1 MSPLI
6 VVSGGTKGI
15 GRAILERFA
24 AEGFDLVTCARRTAD
39 LSALQADF
47 TARYPGRTLHTYPA
61 DLARPADRAGFVAFI
76 QALDRPVEV
85 LVNNAGRFLPG
96 TFHEEPDGTLEAMI
110 ETNLYSAYHL
120 TRGLLGAM
128 LARRRGYIVN
138 VCSTASLT
146 AYPNGGSYSVS
157 KFALLGFTKTLR
169 QEVKTQGL
177 RVTAILPG
185 ATLTESWAGTDL
197 PADRFMQPADV
208 AALVWAS
215 YSLSDGAVVEE
226 ILLRPLLGD
235 V

>member
-1 MSPLI
+1 MNPLL

-15 GRAILERFA
+15 GRAVLERFA
-24 AEGFDLVTCARRTAD
+24 AEGFDAITCARREAD
-39 LSALQADF
+39 LWAMRDEF
-47 TARYPGRTLHTYPA
+47 ARRFPTVTLYPYPA
-61 DLARPADRAGFVAFI
+61 DLAVAADRQGLIDFI
-76 QALDRPVEV
+76 HTLGRPVEV

-96 TFHEEPDGTLEAMI
+96 TFHDEPAGTLETMI

-120 TRGLLGAM
+120 TRGVLGGM
-128 LARRRGYIVN
+128 MTRKRGYIVN

-169 QEVKTQGL
+169 EELKTHGI
-177 RVTAILPG
+177 RVTAVLPG
-185 ATLTESWAGTDL
+185 ATLTDSWAGTDL
-197 PADRFMQPADV
+197 PPERFMQAEDV

-215 YSLSDGAVVEE
+215 YALSPGAVVEE

-235 V
+235 I